1 MIKFNIKIWKD
12 VHKEV
17 TLKSRYKKIAKDYYT
32 VIIADN
38 FEELYNIAD
47 KKCKEKLK
55 RDYNGLCKS
64 MFAIYED
71 GTRSHKVGYIFL
83 VKDILGAGVVSH
95 ECTHAVIYY
104 FDNFIKDKEKIF
116 KSSIYGETFCY
127 MVGSL
132 VRQIYNYCYDNKIFE

>member
-1 MIKFNIKIWKD
+1 MTKFNIKIWKD

-17 TLKSRYKKIAKDYYT
+17 TLKEKYKKIHKDYYT
-32 VIIADN
+32 VVIAEDL
-38 FEELYNIAD
+38 EELYNIAD
-47 KKCKEKLK
+47 KYCKEKLE
-55 RDYNGLCKS
+55 RNYNGLCKS
-64 MFAIYED
+64 MYSIYTD
-71 GTRSHKVGYIFL
+71 GSRGNKVGYIFL
-83 VKDILGAGVVSH
+83 LKENLGGGVVSH

-132 VRQIYNYCYDNKIFE
+132 VRQIYNYCYDNEVV